1 MTSLSHGKIETEGTD
16 MAISSIV
23 DTWLLLVT
31 LESGGER
38 NRGLYVLKSR
48 GMAHSNQI
56 REFLLTSRGI
66 ELIDAY
72 VGAGSVLTGSARM
85 TREAEE
91 RAAALSN
98 EQELERKEKTL
109 ERLRAAFE
117 AELAAL
123 RGKFEVEQAD
133 LASAISQHR
142 ARQERVSD
150 DRTNMAKSRR
160 ADNGPAERR

>member
-1 MTSLSHGKIETEGTD
+1 LETS
-16 MAISSIV
+16 
-23 DTWLLLVT
+23 
-31 LESGGER
+31 GER

-56 REFLLTSRGI
+56 REFLLTSHGV

-72 VGAGSVLTGSARM
+72 VGAGTVLTGSARL
-85 TREAEE
+85 TRGAEE
-91 RAAALSN
+91 RAAALSR
-98 EQELERKEKTL
+98 EQELEPQERTP

-133 LASAISQHR
+133 LATAISQHR
-142 ARQERVSD
+142 ARQTRLTD
-150 DRTNMAKSRR
+150 DQADMARSRR
-160 ADNGPAERR
+160 ADNGSAERK